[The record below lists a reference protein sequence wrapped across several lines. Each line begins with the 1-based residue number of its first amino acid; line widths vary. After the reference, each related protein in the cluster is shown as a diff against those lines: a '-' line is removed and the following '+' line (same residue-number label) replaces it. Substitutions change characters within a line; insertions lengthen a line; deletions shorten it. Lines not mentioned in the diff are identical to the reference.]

1 MSSADFAARRH
12 LEILMRAGFLVLAM
26 TMVTACSADP
36 SKGTSASAAQ
46 TSKEGLIC
54 TTSVPTGSFVKET
67 RCTTAQ
73 EREAARQQR
82 GVLMDVRNER
92 DSGVR

>member
-1 MSSADFAARRH
+1 
-12 LEILMRAGFLVLAM
+12 M
-26 TMVTACSADP
+26 TMVTACSSDP
-36 SKGTSASAAQ
+36 NKATSASASAQ
-46 TSKEGLIC
+46 ARDDGLIC

-73 EREAARQQR
+73 EREAARRQR
-82 GVLMDVRNER
+82 SVLMDVRNER

>member
-1 MSSADFAARRH
+1 
-12 LEILMRAGFLVLAM
+12 MRVGFLVLA
-26 TMVTACSADP
+26 TAMVTACSSDP
-36 SKGTSASAAQ
+36 SRDTSGSTSAAQ